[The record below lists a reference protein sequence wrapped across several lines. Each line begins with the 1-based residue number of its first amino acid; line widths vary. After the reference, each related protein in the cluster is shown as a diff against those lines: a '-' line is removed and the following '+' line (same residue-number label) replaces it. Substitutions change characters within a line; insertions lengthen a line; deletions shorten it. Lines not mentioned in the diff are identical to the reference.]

1 MNRFS
6 PWALPL
12 AAGLFFLPSPAAAQ
26 LSTGTFKGVDLY
38 RSSKVT
44 LLQIIDAVTPQME
57 TYIRLRGERRK
68 GGLKSAEVLKGKIED
83 RILSLGELS
92 YARMHYGE
100 YFTSASRQAY
110 ITFDL
115 VDAQDAATRM
125 PFRKIPSGSALRDPE
140 GLLASWWAYSEFGKA
155 LRLRGEIPMDRPS
168 CPAFYCLWGSPKPEL
183 EAYERLFVQKA
194 APQKAALKEV
204 MEKDSLP
211 SNRAAAVYLLS
222 YVPESMTALS
232 AAYAA
237 LTDPDETVRAA
248 GLQVLADVAVFHKD
262 VALDLGKV
270 IALLDY
276 PATMDRSRALEVLS
290 GLADRE
296 GYRDALIR
304 RAGGRILSLL
314 KLNQPANHD
323 RAYTLLV
330 ILSKESFDRR
340 DYKAWESWLR
350 TQE

>member
-1 MNRFS
+1 M
-6 PWALPL
+6 
-12 AAGLFFLPSPAAAQ
+12 
-26 LSTGTFKGVDLY
+26 DLY

-44 LLQIIDAVTPQME
+44 LIQIIDAVTPQME
-57 TYIRLRGERRK
+57 SYIKLRGERRK
-68 GGLKSAEVLKGKIED
+68 AGLRTAEVLKGKIEQ
-83 RILSLGELS
+83 RIHSLGTLA
-92 YARMHYGE
+92 YAKMHYGE

-115 VDAQDAATRM
+115 VDAGDAAARM
-125 PFRKIPSGSALRDPE
+125 PFRKVGTQTLRDPE
-140 GLLASWWAYSEFGKA
+140 GLIASWWAYSELGKA
-155 LRLRGEIPMDRPS
+155 LRLRGEIPLDRPS
-168 CPAFYCLWGSPKPEL
+168 CPAYYCLWGSPKPDL
-183 EAYERLFVQKA
+183 EAFERLFVQKA

-204 MEKDSLP
+204 MENDSLP
-211 SNRAAAVYLLS
+211 SNRAAAVFLLS

-248 GLQVLADVAVFHKD
+248 GLQVLADVAVYHKD

-270 IALLDY
+270 IAVLDF
-276 PATMDRSRALEVLS
+276 PSTLDRSRALEVLS

-304 RAGGRILSLL
+304 RAGSRIIELL

>member
-1 MNRFS
+1 M
-6 PWALPL
+6 
-12 AAGLFFLPSPAAAQ
+12 
-26 LSTGTFKGVDLY
+26 DLY

-44 LLQIIDAVTPQME
+44 LVEVVDAVTPQME
-57 TYIRLRGERRK
+57 SYIKLRGERRK
-68 GGLKSAEVLKGKIED
+68 TGLKTAEVLKGKIEQK
-83 RILSLGELS
+83 LHALGNFA

-110 ITFDL
+110 ITFDF
-115 VDAQDAATRM
+115 VDAEDAAARM
-125 PFRKIPSGSALRDPE
+125 PFRKVVGQTLRDPE
-140 GLLASWWAYSEFGKA
+140 TLIASWWAYSELGKA
-155 LRLRGEIPMDRPS
+155 MRLRGEIPMDRPS
-168 CPAFYCLWGSPKPEL
+168 CPAFYCLWGSPKPDL

-204 MEKDSLP
+204 LENDSLP

-248 GLQVLADVAVFHKD
+248 GLQVLADVAVYHKD

-276 PATMDRSRALEVLS
+276 PSTLDRSRALEVLS

-296 GYRDALIR
+296 GYREPMIR
-304 RAGGRILSLL
+304 RAGARIISLL

-330 ILSKESFDRR
+330 IISKESFDRR